1 MKKFASLIL
10 VSSLVFSAVSHAE
23 ESWNDPV
30 KSMLGL
36 GASAKESAEEVAVEA
51 PADTEVAT
59 PSMTGM
65 ISALT
70 ENLEVSSNQAEGG
83 LASLM
88 NYVKNNVSSDKF
100 SALSSSLPGLDQ
112 VLTAVPEIT
121 ALADG
126 GGMAGLLSK
135 ASEYSS
141 KIKDLSAVKQQFE
154 ALGLSPE
161 MISAFVE
168 QAKAYLDTPQGQE
181 AKALLTSSL
190 SSLI

>member
-1 MKKFASLIL
+1 MKKLASLIL
-10 VSSLVFSAVSHAE
+10 VSTLTFSAASHAE
-23 ESWNDPV
+23 ESWFDSF

-36 GASAKESAEEVAVEA
+36 GDTAEEVAAESELQNAAEGSAEA
-51 PADTEVAT
+51 A

-70 ENLEVSSNQAEGG
+70 ENLNVSSDQAEGG

-100 SALSSSLPGLDQ
+100 SELSSSLPGLEQ
-112 VLTAVPEIT
+112 VLSAVPEIT
-121 ALADG
+121 AAE

-135 ASEYSS
+135 ASQYSE
-141 KIKDLSAVKQQFE
+141 KLKDLNAVKQQFE

-161 MISAFVE
+161 MISGFIE

-181 AKALLTSSL
+181 AKKLLSSSL

>member
-10 VSSLVFSAVSHAE
+10 VSSLLFSVASHAE
-23 ESWNDPV
+23 ESWFDSF

-36 GASAKESAEEVAVEA
+36 GASAEESAAESAAEA
-51 PADTEVAT
+51 SAAIEAAT
-59 PSMTGM
+59 LSMTGM

-70 ENLEVSSNQAEGG
+70 ENLELNSDQVEGG

-100 SALSSSLPGLDQ
+100 SALSSSLPGLEQ

-121 ALADG
+121 AVAD

-141 KIKDLSAVKQQFE
+141 KLKDLNAVKQQFE
-154 ALGLSPE
+154 ALGLSPD

>member
-1 MKKFASLIL
+1 MKKLASLIL
-10 VSSLVFSAVSHAE
+10 VSTLTFSVASHAE
-23 ESWNDPV
+23 ESWFDSF

-36 GASAKESAEEVAVEA
+36 GDTAEEVAAESEEENAVEGSA
-51 PADTEVAT
+51 EAA

-65 ISALT
+65 INALA
-70 ENLEVSSNQAEGG
+70 ENLNVSSDQAEGG

-100 SALSSSLPGLDQ
+100 SELSASLPGLDQ
-112 VLTAVPEIT
+112 VLSAVPEIT
-121 ALADG
+121 AG
-126 GGMAGLLSK
+126 EGGMAGLLSK
-135 ASEYSS
+135 ASQYSE
-141 KIKDLSAVKQQFE
+141 KLKDLNAVKQQFE

-161 MISAFVE
+161 MISGFIE

-181 AKALLTSSL
+181 AKKLLSSSL

>member
-10 VSSLVFSAVSHAE
+10 VSTLTFSAASHAE
-23 ESWNDPV
+23 ESWFDSF

-36 GASAKESAEEVAVEA
+36 GDTAEEVVAESEVDSAVESSA
-51 PADTEVAT
+51 EAA

-70 ENLEVSSNQAEGG
+70 ENLNVSSDQAEGG

-88 NYVKNNVSSDKF
+88 NYVKSNVSSDKF
-100 SALSSSLPGLDQ
+100 SELSASLPGLEQ
-112 VLTAVPEIT
+112 VLSAVPEIT
-121 ALADG
+121 AAE

-135 ASEYSS
+135 ASQYSE
-141 KIKDLSAVKQQFE
+141 KLKDLNAVKQQFE

-161 MISAFVE
+161 MISGFIQ
-168 QAKAYLDTPQGQE
+168 QANAYLDTPQGQE
-181 AKALLTSSL
+181 AKKLLSSSL
-190 SSLI
+190 SSFI

>member
-141 KIKDLSAVKQQFE
+141 KLKDLSAVKQQFE